1 MTRPSRPCAARL
13 CPASPAKQPVVLA
26 LSGGGADG
34 AFGAGLLAGWSA
46 RGTRPQFTLVTGAS
60 AGALIAPFAFL
71 GPAYDETL
79 RSVFATGEM
88 ANLLQSEGLAGLFGT
103 GLYKTQP
110 LRDLIARHVDGSM
123 LAAIAREHR
132 AGRRLYIVTT
142 NLDAQRTAIL
152 WDMGV
157 IADSGDPGA
166 LDLFRNVLTASAS
179 IPGVFSP
186 MLIEVEAD
194 GRRSAEMHVDGG
206 VTTNVLILP
215 EALLVSGTPVFPPD
229 ARPKVYVV
237 MNSKL
242 APDFEVVK
250 ASTLQIVRRWFL
262 LKHPCAP
269 IRAIRCLR
277 PTVLPKLPELGLQ
290 LASINSDYPKS
301 DTIGFDLAYMQQLF
315 DYGYQR
321 GRAGILG
328 DRRRRNSNCR
338 CPHGHVSHSGS
349 KSDSNPPPIKSERAI
364 MSCRKVRPASRPIN
378 VTSPVWRRGGA
389 REPNALFPAP
399 LLPIITMRGLKMSA
413 SGQRPTYEVSN
424 FAQTPLS
431 RRAYVTAIAGPP
443 GVKKH
448 ENCADRAA
456 YGERAAAALWRHRA
470 NCLLSH
476 GGTGPTWSRGDPVR
490 ECGLHHRRRAGG
502 LRVHGI
508 APRPQ
513 CPRPDPLLHADAR
526 QSTPARGRIRHF
538 AFPYRPVS
546 FSAVSPRWPI
556 AR

>member
-1 MTRPSRPCAARL
+1 MLLAIWIGGHELDLGQMIIRPNLFELTRRAARSFNVAACAL
-13 CPASPAKQPVVLA
+13 ALASCATVTRIPYTQQEQTAAVIPGIPGARIWADDPAIATVRRSVVSRVPAKQPVVLA

-88 ANLLQSEGLAGLFGT
+88 ANLLQPEGLAGLFGT
-103 GLYKTQP
+103 GLFKTEP

-132 AGRRLYIVTT
+132 AGRRLYVVTT
-142 NLDAQRTAIL
+142 NLDAQRTAI
-152 WDMGV
+152 WDMGE
-157 IADSGDPGA
+157 IAASGDPGA

-186 MLIEVEAD
+186 MLIDVEAD

-250 ASTLQIVRRWFL
+250 ASTLQIVRRSFETSVRANTRNTL
-262 LKHPCAP
+262 LASYQFAKS
-269 IRAIRCLR
+269 RNWDFN
-277 PTVLPKLPELGLQ
+277 
-290 LASINSDYPKS
+290 LASIDSDYPKS
-301 DTIGFDLAYMQQLF
+301 DTIGFDLAYMRQLF

-321 GRAGILG
+321 GRAGIL
-328 DRRRRNSNCR
+328 
-338 CPHGHVSHSGS
+338 
-349 KSDSNPPPIKSERAI
+349 
-364 MSCRKVRPASRPIN
+364 
-378 VTSPVWRRGGA
+378 WR
-389 REPNALFPAP
+389 
-399 LLPIITMRGLKMSA
+399 
-413 SGQRPTYEVSN
+413 
-424 FAQTPLS
+424 
-431 RRAYVTAIAGPP
+431 
-443 GVKKH
+443 
-448 ENCADRAA
+448 
-456 YGERAAAALWRHRA
+456 
-470 NCLLSH
+470 
-476 GGTGPTWSRGDPVR
+476 
-490 ECGLHHRRRAGG
+490 
-502 LRVHGI
+502 
-508 APRPQ
+508 
-513 CPRPDPLLHADAR
+513 
-526 QSTPARGRIRHF
+526 STPAEF
-538 AFPYRPVS
+538 KLPLPSRPRV
-546 FSAVSPRWPI
+546 ALQ
-556 AR
+556 